1 MLSQEKVFPDPG
13 TKEAEI
19 VRMSQKESQP
29 AMIKYDKNKKRRNR
43 FKSELAGGTLYTYSA

>member
-19 VRMSQKESQP
+19 VRMSQKESQT
-29 AMIKYDKNKKRRNR
+29 AMIKNQAKTGR
-43 FKSELAGGTLYTYSA
+43 FKSEFAGGTLYAYTV